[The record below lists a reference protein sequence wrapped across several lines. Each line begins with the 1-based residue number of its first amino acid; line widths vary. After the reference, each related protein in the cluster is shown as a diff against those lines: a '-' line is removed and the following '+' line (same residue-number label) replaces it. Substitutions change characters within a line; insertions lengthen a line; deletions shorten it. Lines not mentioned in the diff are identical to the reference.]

1 MNIDT
6 MIEKWQEEFAFCE
19 QQEIFNTKNKKYIT
33 AHNHAV
39 KKEQIRLFIKDLQ
52 QEKNLNI
59 PVSGSLTPFGESI
72 KLLRDLADL
81 QNGAPL
87 EQHRQEWE
95 ETMEQVYD
103 FLNKWEG
110 Q

>member
-1 MNIDT
+1 MTSKGLITINFKYMRKLIENI
-6 MIEKWQEEFAFCE
+6 KAKFSR
-19 QQEIFNTKNKKYIT
+19 KPLL
-33 AHNHAV
+33 V
-39 KKEQIRLFIKDLQ
+39 
-52 QEKNLNI
+52 I
-59 PVSGSLTPFGESI
+59 PDVSGSLTPFGVSI

-87 EQHRQEWE
+87 EQHRKEWE

-103 FLNKWEG
+103 FLNRWEG